1 MSSVPYG
8 FSVTGFN
15 HPELSFRETKVLLV
29 WICSFMRTFVCSSSL
44 SRSKW
49 GTFVTPLPKCSS
61 GVVSWPLWC
70 PSWCAACCCCCAL
83 WVSRALGDECA
94 SAVAMDAPY
103 GEEINE
109 IQGSQAAF
117 RTCFIPPES
126 TKPPPFLLMVT
137 PSVCPLFCIPG
148 VIVCAGHVLCGQGGC
163 YIFYERTFLHTS
175 LIESALRWSQKAFF
189 FFIAGEIPVHAK
201 VLDRNNPLSP
211 DIGTHIRSAIS
222 HCLKHILN
230 FIVPW
235 WAVIVWLHVVFHSS
249 RRVLHKEPKSGT
261 LLAENVASDGGDGV
275 PDQRRDP

>member
-189 FFIAGEIPVHAK
+189 F
-201 VLDRNNPLSP
+201 
-211 DIGTHIRSAIS
+211 
-222 HCLKHILN
+222 HC
-230 FIVPW
+230 W
-235 WAVIVWLHVVFHSS
+235 WDTCSCQSF
-249 RRVLHKEPKSGT
+249 R
-261 LLAENVASDGGDGV
+261 
-275 PDQRRDP
+275 